1 MNRLYTAQEVAD
13 RLKIKKT
20 TVYEL
25 IKRGEL
31 ASSKIGKQLR
41 ISEEHLEQYLRG
53 GASDAPALS
62 QEPEFLPES
71 SLLKRDYLLH
81 SSGLILSGQTSPAL
95 ELLCSQMEVHP
106 QGIPVLQSHINT
118 YNGLYSLYF
127 GKVHVAAV
135 SLPPEEISFLVPG
148 VSLAAVCLYEY
159 PLGFYVRKGNPK
171 GILSVRDL
179 ARADVILANREKGST
194 GRMWL
199 DKELLVSGIN
209 PVDISGYRKELVS
222 DLSTA
227 AAVSS
232 GKADA
237 AVGEESAARQSP
249 FLDFVPLADLPAF
262 LVMEADNLE
271 KKGFSALVEIIQ
283 SEDFK
288 TGIQNQTGY
297 DVRRT
302 GQILYLK

>member
-1 MNRLYTAQEVAD
+1 M
-13 RLKIKKT
+13 
-20 TVYEL
+20 
-25 IKRGEL
+25 
-31 ASSKIGKQLR
+31 
-41 ISEEHLEQYLRG
+41 
-53 GASDAPALS
+53 
-62 QEPEFLPES
+62 
-71 SLLKRDYLLH
+71 
-81 SSGLILSGQTSPAL
+81 
-95 ELLCSQMEVHP
+95 
-106 QGIPVLQSHINT
+106 
-118 YNGLYSLYF
+118 
-127 GKVHVAAV
+127 
-135 SLPPEEISFLVPG
+135 
-148 VSLAAVCLYEY
+148 CLYEY